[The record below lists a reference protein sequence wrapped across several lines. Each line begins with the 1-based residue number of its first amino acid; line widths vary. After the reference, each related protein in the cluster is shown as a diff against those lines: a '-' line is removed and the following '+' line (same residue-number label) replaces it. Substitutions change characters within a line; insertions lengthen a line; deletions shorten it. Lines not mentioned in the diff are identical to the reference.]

1 MSTVAFIPV
10 RGGSRSIPRKNI
22 RPLAGRPLVHW
33 TVLAAL
39 DAVGIDRVVVAS
51 EDEEIRRVARQ
62 IGDPR
67 LEVIS
72 RSPETASDTASTE
85 SALLEFAEAN
95 VFDRVVLVQAT
106 SPLLRSQDLD
116 EGLLKLESAGANS
129 LVSVTRQHRFRWRP
143 TVDPLAFPDN
153 YDPQRRPRRQDWDGE
168 WVENGAFYI
177 TDRQSLLHSRCR
189 ISGRIT
195 VHEMAPHTALELDE
209 PADWEIA
216 ETLLRRQGPLGD
228 FDRRAQNIQ
237 LLLLDVDGVRTD
249 GGMYYGPDGEALKR
263 FHTRDG
269 HGLAR
274 WREAGLE
281 VILMT
286 GERTPMARRR
296 AEKLGLD
303 AVFLGVRDKATLLK
317 QLVAQRGIPFAA
329 VAAIG
334 DDLGDLEALRLA
346 GLSACPADA
355 DPVIRAA
362 AHRVCERG
370 GGQGCV
376 REFVDAILVAQ
387 HRTAETQREC
397 A

>member
-33 TVLAAL
+33 TILAAL
-39 DAVGIDRVVVAS
+39 GAERIDRVVVSS
-51 EDEEIRRVARQ
+51 EDDEIRRVARQ

-72 RSPETASDTASTE
+72 RSAETATHTATTE

-95 VFDRVVLVQAT
+95 TFDRVVLVQAT

-116 EGLLKLESAGANS
+116 EGLLRLDASAADS

-143 TVDPLAFPDN
+143 TLDDLAFPEN
-153 YDPQRRPRRQDWDGE
+153 YDPQNRPRRQDWDGE

-177 TDRQSLLHSRCR
+177 TDRASLLASRCR
-189 ISGRIT
+189 VSGKIM

-209 PADWEIA
+209 PSDWEIA
-216 ETLLRRQGPLGD
+216 ETLLRRQGPQGD
-228 FDRRAQNIQ
+228 FERRAQNIR
-237 LLLLDVDGVRTD
+237 LLLLDVDGVLTD

-263 FHTRDG
+263 FHTR
-269 HGLAR
+269 LAR

-303 AVFLGVRDKATLLK
+303 AVFLGVTDKATLLT
-317 QLVAQRGIPFAA
+317 QLVAQRGLSFEA

-334 DDLGDLEALRLA
+334 DDLGDLQALRLA

-355 DPVIRAA
+355 DPTVRAA
-362 AHRVCERG
+362 VHQVCERG

-376 REFVDAILVAQ
+376 REFVDAILEAQ
-387 HRTAETQREC
+387 HRATENQREC

>member
-1 MSTVAFIPV
+1 MSTVVFIPV

-22 RPLAGRPLVHW
+22 RPVAGRPLVHW
-33 TVLAAL
+33 TILAAL
-39 DAVGIDRVVVAS
+39 GAERVDRVVVSS
-51 EDEEIRRVARQ
+51 EDDEIRRVARQ

-72 RSPETASDTASTE
+72 RSAETATDTASTE
-85 SALLEFAEAN
+85 TALLEFAEAN
-95 VFDRVVLVQAT
+95 SFGRVVLVQAT

-116 EGLLKLESAGANS
+116 EGLLRLDASGADS
-129 LVSVTRQHRFRWRP
+129 LVSVTRQHLFRWRP
-143 TVDPLAFPDN
+143 TLDPLAFPEN
-153 YDPQRRPRRQDWDGE
+153 YDPQNRPRRQDWDGE

-177 TDRQSLLHSRCR
+177 TDRASLLASRCR
-189 ISGRIT
+189 VSGRIT

-209 PADWEIA
+209 PSDWEIA
-216 ETLLRRQGPLGD
+216 ETLLRRQGPQGD
-228 FDRRAQNIQ
+228 FDRRAQDIR
-237 LLLLDVDGVRTD
+237 LLLLDVDGVLTD

-269 HGLAR
+269 FGLAR

-286 GERTPMARRR
+286 GERTPMAQRR

-303 AVFLGVRDKATLLK
+303 AVFLGVRDKATLLT
-317 QLVAQRGIPFAA
+317 QLVAQRGLPFDA

-355 DPVIRAA
+355 DPTVRAA
-362 AHRVCERG
+362 VHRVCERG

-376 REFVDAILVAQ
+376 REFVDAILEAQ
-387 HRTAETQREC
+387 HRAAEAHREC